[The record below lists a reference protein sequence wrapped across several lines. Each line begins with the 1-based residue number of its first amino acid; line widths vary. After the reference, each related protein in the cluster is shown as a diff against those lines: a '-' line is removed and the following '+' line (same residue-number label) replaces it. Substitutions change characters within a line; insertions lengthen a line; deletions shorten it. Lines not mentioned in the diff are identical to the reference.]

1 MGRLN
6 DVSKDVRQGVMSGLR
21 DVFIVWRRQGY
32 PYVMEKKFT
41 DLVRVL
47 SRDDDLPSKTFA
59 DGIESLKKKH
69 FRLFPLIHDFLCYI
83 GILQS
88 MLDVNLDQ
96 MNISTEKLLEIVQ

>member
-1 MGRLN
+1 MLILFSQVFFKNKILICPEIYLIIGFVSALMGRLN

-32 PYVMEKKFT
+32 PYLMEKKFT

-59 DGIESLKKKH
+59 DGIAN
-69 FRLFPLIHDFLCYI
+69 F
-83 GILQS
+83 
-88 MLDVNLDQ
+88 
-96 MNISTEKLLEIVQ
+96 

>member
-1 MGRLN
+1 MICSEIYLIIGFLLALMGRLN
-6 DVSKDVRQGVMSGLR
+6 DVSKDIRQGVMSGLR

-59 DGIESLKKKH
+59 DGIEI
-69 FRLFPLIHDFLCYI
+69 F
-83 GILQS
+83 
-88 MLDVNLDQ
+88 
-96 MNISTEKLLEIVQ
+96 

>member
-41 DLVRVL
+41 DLVRVI
-47 SRDDDLPSKTFA
+47 SRDDGSP
-59 DGIESLKKKH
+59 I
-69 FRLFPLIHDFLCYI
+69 
-83 GILQS
+83 
-88 MLDVNLDQ
+88 
-96 MNISTEKLLEIVQ
+96 

>member
-21 DVFIVWRRQGY
+21 DVFIHWRRQGS
-32 PYVMEKKFT
+32 PYAMEKKFT

-59 DGIESLKKKH
+59 DGI
-69 FRLFPLIHDFLCYI
+69 
-83 GILQS
+83 
-88 MLDVNLDQ
+88 
-96 MNISTEKLLEIVQ
+96 

>member
-6 DVSKDVRQGVMSGLR
+6 DVSKDVRQGVMTGLR
-21 DVFIVWRRQGY
+21 DVFIHWRRQGS

-59 DGIESLKKKH
+59 DGILFLKKTH
-69 FRLFPLIHDFLCYI
+69 ISVYFR
-83 GILQS
+83 
-88 MLDVNLDQ
+88 
-96 MNISTEKLLEIVQ
+96 